1 MILGQAV
8 FCNYDFLD
16 NMNACDKIDTEVE
29 KMTDELQLEYC
40 ETNIIHYDVVEK
52 VRAKL
57 PPEEPV
63 YDVAELF
70 KILGDSTRAR
80 IICALEI
87 SEMCVCDIAALLNM
101 TSSAI
106 SHQLRVLKQSRI
118 VKSRR
123 DGKIV
128 YYKLADEHIR
138 QLFDVAFEHMT
149 EENM

>member
-1 MILGQAV
+1 MHDKHY
-8 FCNYDFLD
+8 YDC
-16 NMNACDKIDTEVE
+16 CDTTV
-29 KMTDELQLEYC
+29 
-40 ETNIIHYDVVEK
+40 IHYDIVENVK
-52 VRAKL
+52 SKL

-70 KILGDSTRAR
+70 KIFGDSTRAR

-106 SHQLRVLKQSRI
+106 SHQLRVLKQSSI

-123 DGKIV
+123 VGKVV
-128 YYKLADEHIR
+128 YYSLADEHISKIFN
-138 QLFDVAFEHMT
+138 LAFEHVI
-149 EENM
+149 EDRSE

>member
-1 MILGQAV
+1 M
-8 FCNYDFLD
+8 
-16 NMNACDKIDTEVE
+16 TENDLTFE
-29 KMTDELQLEYC
+29 CC
-40 ETNIIHYDVVEK
+40 ETNVIHYDIVEN

-80 IICALEI
+80 IICALEL

-123 DGKIV
+123 EGKIV
-128 YYKLADEHIR
+128 YYKLADEHIS
-138 QLFDVAFEHMT
+138 QLFDIAFDHMT